1 MRQGNVAIIPEHLSF
16 EEAALAEPLSC
27 ALNAFEKSRIGLGDT
42 VLIIGAGPIG
52 IMHAKL
58 ARIGGAA
65 KVFIND
71 VSEARL
77 EQCKSFDP
85 DLITVRGE
93 KLKEAIMSQTNNLG
107 VDVCVT
113 ACPAPEAQQA
123 ALELMAINGRVSFF
137 GGLPKNRE
145 VVGLN
150 SNLIHYRQL
159 EVSGTTRQSL
169 IQYRKTLEMIASGLL
184 DVADLVTARL
194 PLDRFEEALAAAGSA
209 TGLKTVI
216 SM

>member
-1 MRQGNVAIIPEHLSF
+1 M
-16 EEAALAEPLSC
+16 
-27 ALNAFEKSRIGLGDT
+27 
-42 VLIIGAGPIG
+42 
-52 IMHAKL
+52 
-58 ARIGGAA
+58 
-65 KVFIND
+65 
-71 VSEARL
+71 
-77 EQCKSFDP
+77 
-85 DLITVRGE
+85 
-93 KLKEAIMSQTNNLG
+93 
-107 VDVCVT
+107 
-113 ACPAPEAQQA
+113 
-123 ALELMAINGRVSFF
+123 
-137 GGLPKNRE
+137 
-145 VVGLN
+145 VGLN

>member
-1 MRQGNVAIIPEHLSF
+1 MALPLGQRLKIRSMIYVAGEPVPFFWPMRAFIHHNPLHGFEHLSF

-27 ALNAFEKSRIGLGDT
+27 VLNAYEKSRIGLGDT

-58 ARIGGAA
+58 ARLGGAA

-77 EQCKSFDP
+77 EQCKTFDP
-85 DLITVRGE
+85 DLITVHGE

-113 ACPAPEAQQA
+113 ACPAPEARARGPPGQ
-123 ALELMAINGRVSFF
+123 
-137 GGLPKNRE
+137 
-145 VVGLN
+145 
-150 SNLIHYRQL
+150 
-159 EVSGTTRQSL
+159 
-169 IQYRKTLEMIASGLL
+169 
-184 DVADLVTARL
+184 RL
-194 PLDRFEEALAAAGSA
+194 PQTHLRRGSPP
-209 TGLKTVI
+209 
-216 SM
+216 

>member
-1 MRQGNVAIIPEHLSF
+1 MPSVEGSLVYPG
-16 EEAALAEPLSC
+16 LAGGKNWPHMSYSPDTGLVYLPAKQEPMVYVVD
-27 ALNAFEKSRIGLGDT
+27 ETYDIDT
-42 VLIIGAGPIG
+42 VG
-52 IMHAKL
+52 I
-58 ARIGGAA
+58 
-65 KVFIND
+65 
-71 VSEARL
+71 
-77 EQCKSFDP
+77 
-85 DLITVRGE
+85 
-93 KLKEAIMSQTNNLG
+93 NLG